1 MEISPQSQE
10 NPPPIKQLRSAEGWH
25 VLHLFYQLDHG
36 QWGLLSDED
45 RLEAKTEFTRLAQ
58 EIRTTPETQ
67 LLVFS
72 IVTPKADIGFMLL
85 TPDLHNANSFE
96 KRLSRSLGSDILTPL
111 FSFLSL
117 TELNEYS
124 TPTKKEAEEALHPE
138 MPDWPVFC
146 FYNLSYRRGETLN
159 WYTLDFKT
167 RRELMCIHIT
177 REQNDTDKIR
187 QIVTGSMGLDDSE
200 WAVSLFAH
208 DTTDIKKNIYES
220 RFDEIGAKYTEFG
233 DFYIG
238 IQLPLDELFRRLDL

>member
-1 MEISPQSQE
+1 LEISPQSQE
-10 NPPPIKQLRSAEGWH
+10 NPPPIKQLRPAEGWH

-36 QWGLLSDED
+36 QWNLLSDKE

-96 KRLSRSLGSDILTPL
+96 KRLSRSLGADILTPL

-117 TELNEYS
+117 TELNEYD
-124 TPTKKEAEEALHPE
+124 TPTKEEAEKTLHPE

-146 FYNLSYRRGETLN
+146 FYNYSYRRGETLN
-159 WYTLDFKT
+159 WYALDFET
-167 RRELMCIHIT
+167 RRELTRTHIAK
-177 REQNDTDKIR
+177 EQNDTGRVHRIE
-187 QIVTGSMGLDDSE
+187 TGSTGLDDSE
-200 WAVSLFAH
+200 WGVSLFAH
-208 DTTDIKKNIYES
+208 DTTDIKKKVYET
-220 RFDEIGAKYTEFG
+220 RFDEIDAKYTEFG
-233 DFYIG
+233 EFYIG